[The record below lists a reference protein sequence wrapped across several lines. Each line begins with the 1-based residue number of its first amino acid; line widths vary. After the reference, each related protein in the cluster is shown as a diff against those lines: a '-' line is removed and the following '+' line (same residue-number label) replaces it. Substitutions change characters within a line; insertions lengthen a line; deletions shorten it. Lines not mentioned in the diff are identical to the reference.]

1 MEDYAKW
8 QLLLHSVSLY
18 VSPLPDNSWK
28 ILRDIKFPKTAKLS
42 DDTKLTCVEL
52 IETAMPL
59 AVARPFVEEFITNSK
74 QIQVIADVVRIIAV
88 YVNMYFIRWVKLPSK
103 LKLHSN
109 REFQKMTGWMKSQ
122 KIKAKKR

>member
-8 QLLLHSVSLY
+8 QLLLHPLSLY

-52 IETAMPL
+52 IEVIMPL
-59 AVARPFVEEFITNSK
+59 AVARPFVEEFITSSM
-74 QIQVIADVVRIIAV
+74 QIQVIVEHVE
-88 YVNMYFIRWVKLPSK
+88 Y
-103 LKLHSN
+103 
-109 REFQKMTGWMKSQ
+109 
-122 KIKAKKR
+122 

>member
-18 VSPLPDNSWK
+18 VSPLPDNNWK
-28 ILRDIKFPKTAKLS
+28 ILRDIKSPKTAKLS

-52 IETAMPL
+52 IKAIMLL

-74 QIQVIADVVRIIAV
+74 ENQVKFLAECIV
-88 YVNMYFIRWVKLPSK
+88 
-103 LKLHSN
+103 
-109 REFQKMTGWMKSQ
+109 
-122 KIKAKKR
+122 